1 MKEIKAYIRRSKMD
15 DIVHGLKAI
24 GVKAMSVIPVEGIG
38 ALADPEA
45 SELSLNYVTN
55 YSMVYKL
62 EIVCRE
68 SDAHCIVDTLLG
80 LARTGAKGDGVIFI
94 SDIERA
100 IKIRS
105 GEEGEFTL
113 DSPTDETG
121 KP

>member
-15 DIVHGLKAI
+15 DVVHGLKSI

-45 SELSLNYVTN
+45 SELSLNYVTS
-55 YSMVYKL
+55 YSLVYKL
-62 EIVCRE
+62 EIVCRAV
-68 SDAHCIVDTLLG
+68 DAPHIVDKLRE
-80 LARTGAKGDGVIFI
+80 LAHTGTKGDGVIFI
-94 SDIERA
+94 SDIERT

-113 DSPTDETG
+113 DSPKDNADRT
-121 KP
+121 